1 MKFQNYPQI
10 DFIIYVSMYTQD
22 DAPLYDQKQVKDLIY
37 PFLRKELI
45 LPSQEKQFKFSS
57 VMITIHFTKVDPH
70 ILLIKRTKLVKN
82 HAGEISFPGGNFT
95 KVDVNMLQTAIREIE
110 EELGITIKSEQV
122 IGSLNAERTL
132 TSRYIIYPYVALL
145 DKIPEITVTNY
156 EVEKIIDAPL
166 ISLLKSRECDV
177 KHQQEYSISQLPKF
191 TYKNEVIWGAT
202 ARILDQL
209 AKLFSHEIDF

>member
-1 MKFQNYPQI
+1 
-10 DFIIYVSMYTQD
+10 MYTQD
-22 DAPLYDQKQVKDLIY
+22 DAALFDQKLVKELIY

-45 LPSQEKQFKFSS
+45 LPTQENQFKFAS
-57 VMITIHFTKVDPH
+57 VMLIIHFTMGDPR

-95 KVDVNMLQTAIREIE
+95 PMDVSMLQTAIREIE
-110 EELGITIKSEQV
+110 EELGLKINKEQV

-132 TSRYIIYPYVALL
+132 TSRYIIYPFVTLL
-145 DKIPEITVTNY
+145 EKIPKIVVTNY

-166 ISLLKSRECDV
+166 ISLLKSRESDI

-191 TYKNEVIWGAT
+191 TYNNEVVWGAT

-209 AKLFSHEIDF
+209 VKIFSHEINY

>member
-1 MKFQNYPQI
+1 
-10 DFIIYVSMYTQD
+10 
-22 DAPLYDQKQVKDLIY
+22 
-37 PFLRKELI
+37 
-45 LPSQEKQFKFSS
+45 
-57 VMITIHFTKVDPH
+57 MITIHFTKGDPH

-82 HAGEISFPGGNFT
+82 HTGEISFPGGNFT

-110 EELGITIKSEQV
+110 EELGISIKREQV

-132 TSRYIIYPYVALL
+132 TSKYIIYPYVALL

-166 ISLLKSRECDV
+166 ISLLKSRETDV
-177 KHQQEYSISQLPKF
+177 KHQKEYSISQLPKF
-191 TYKNEVIWGAT
+191 TYRNEVIWGAT

>member
-1 MKFQNYPQI
+1 
-10 DFIIYVSMYTQD
+10 MYTQD
-22 DAPLYDQKQVKDLIY
+22 DAALFDQKIVKELIY
-37 PFLRKELI
+37 PFLRKEII
-45 LPSQEKQFKFSS
+45 LPTQENQFKFSS
-57 VMITIHFTKVDPH
+57 VMLIIHFTMGDPH

-95 KVDVNMLQTAIREIE
+95 PMDVNMLQTAIREIE
-110 EELGITIKSEQV
+110 EELGLKINKEQV

-132 TSRYIIYPYVALL
+132 TSRYIIYPYVTLL
-145 DKIPEITVTNY
+145 EKIPKIVVTNY

-166 ISLLKSRECDV
+166 ISLLKSRESDI

-191 TYKNEVIWGAT
+191 TYNNEVVWGAT

-209 AKLFSHEIDF
+209 VKIFSHEINF

>member
-1 MKFQNYPQI
+1 
-10 DFIIYVSMYTQD
+10 MYTQD
-22 DAPLYDQKQVKDLIY
+22 DAALFDQKIVKELIY

-45 LPSQEKQFKFSS
+45 LPTQENQFKFSS
-57 VMITIHFTKVDPH
+57 VMLIIHFTMGDPH

-95 KVDVNMLQTAIREIE
+95 PMDVNMLQTAIREIE
-110 EELGITIKSEQV
+110 EELGLKINKEQV

-132 TSRYIIYPYVALL
+132 TSRYIIYPYVTLL
-145 DKIPEITVTNY
+145 EKIPKIVVTNY

-166 ISLLKSRECDV
+166 ISLLKSRESDI

-191 TYKNEVIWGAT
+191 TYNNEVVWGAT

-209 AKLFSHEIDF
+209 VKIFSHEINF

>member
-1 MKFQNYPQI
+1 
-10 DFIIYVSMYTQD
+10 MYTQD
-22 DAPLYDQKQVKDLIY
+22 DAALFDQKLVKELIY

-45 LPSQEKQFKFSS
+45 LPTQENQFKFAS
-57 VMITIHFTKVDPH
+57 VMLIIHFTMGDPH

-95 KVDVNMLQTAIREIE
+95 PMDVNMLQTAIREIE
-110 EELGITIKSEQV
+110 EELGLKINKEQV

-132 TSRYIIYPYVALL
+132 TSRYIIYPYVTLL
-145 DKIPEITVTNY
+145 EKIPKIVVTNY

-166 ISLLKSRECDV
+166 ISLLKSRESDI
-177 KHQQEYSISQLPKF
+177 KHLQEYSISQLPKF
-191 TYKNEVIWGAT
+191 TYNNEVVWGAT

-209 AKLFSHEIDF
+209 VKIFSHEINF

>member
-1 MKFQNYPQI
+1 
-10 DFIIYVSMYTQD
+10 MYTQD
-22 DAPLYDQKQVKDLIY
+22 DAALFDQKIVKELIY

-45 LPSQEKQFKFSS
+45 LPTQENQFKFAS
-57 VMITIHFTKVDPH
+57 VMLIIHFTMGDPH

-95 KVDVNMLQTAIREIE
+95 PMDVNMLQTAIREIE
-110 EELGITIKSEQV
+110 EELGLKINKEQV
-122 IGSLNAERTL
+122 IGSLNTERTL
-132 TSRYIIYPYVALL
+132 TSRYIIYPYVTLL
-145 DKIPEITVTNY
+145 EKIPKIVVTNY

-166 ISLLKSRECDV
+166 ISLLKSRESDI

-191 TYKNEVIWGAT
+191 TYNNEVVWGAT

-209 AKLFSHEIDF
+209 VKIFSHEINF

>member
-1 MKFQNYPQI
+1 
-10 DFIIYVSMYTQD
+10 MYTQD
-22 DAPLYDQKQVKDLIY
+22 DAALFDQKLVKELIY
-37 PFLRKELI
+37 PFLRKEII
-45 LPSQEKQFKFSS
+45 LPTQENQFKFAS
-57 VMITIHFTKVDPH
+57 VMLIIHFTMGDPH

-95 KVDVNMLQTAIREIE
+95 PMDVNMLQTAIREIE
-110 EELGITIKSEQV
+110 EELGLKINKEQV

-132 TSRYIIYPYVALL
+132 TSRYIIYPYVTLL
-145 DKIPEITVTNY
+145 EKIPKIVVTNY

-166 ISLLKSRECDV
+166 ISLLKSRESDI

-191 TYKNEVIWGAT
+191 TYNNEVVWGAT

-209 AKLFSHEIDF
+209 VKIFAHEINF

>member
-1 MKFQNYPQI
+1 MSKYI
-10 DFIIYVSMYTQD
+10 QD
-22 DAPLYDQKQVKDLIY
+22 DAPLYDQKLVKDLIY

-45 LPSQEKQFKFSS
+45 LPSQEKQFKFAS
-57 VMITIHFTKVDPH
+57 VMITIHFTEGEPR
-70 ILLIKRTKLVKN
+70 ILLIKRTKLVKY

-110 EELGITIKSEQV
+110 EELGISIKREQV

-145 DKIPEITVTNY
+145 EKIPKITVTNY

-166 ISLLKSRECDV
+166 ISLLKSRERDL
-177 KHQQEYSISQLPKF
+177 KHQQEYSITQLSKF

-209 AKLFSHEIDF
+209 AKLFPHKIDF

>member
-1 MKFQNYPQI
+1 
-10 DFIIYVSMYTQD
+10 MYTQD
-22 DAPLYDQKQVKDLIY
+22 DAALFDQKLVKELIY

-45 LPSQEKQFKFSS
+45 LPTQENQFKFAS
-57 VMITIHFTKVDPH
+57 VMLIIHFTMGDPR

-95 KVDVNMLQTAIREIE
+95 PMDVNMLQTAIREIE
-110 EELGITIKSEQV
+110 EELGLKINKEQV

-132 TSRYIIYPYVALL
+132 TSRYIIYPYVTLL
-145 DKIPEITVTNY
+145 EKIPKIVVTNY

-166 ISLLKSRECDV
+166 ISLLKSRESDI

-191 TYKNEVIWGAT
+191 TYNNEVVWGAT

-209 AKLFSHEIDF
+209 VKIFSHEINF

>member
-1 MKFQNYPQI
+1 
-10 DFIIYVSMYTQD
+10 MYTQD
-22 DAPLYDQKQVKDLIY
+22 DAALFDQKLVKELIY

-45 LPSQEKQFKFSS
+45 LPTQENQFKFAS
-57 VMITIHFTKVDPH
+57 VMLIIHFTMGDPR

-95 KVDVNMLQTAIREIE
+95 PMDVNMLQTAIREIE
-110 EELGITIKSEQV
+110 EELGLKINKEQV

-132 TSRYIIYPYVALL
+132 TSRYIIYPFVTLL
-145 DKIPEITVTNY
+145 EKIPKIVVTNY

-166 ISLLKSRECDV
+166 ISLLKSRESDI

-191 TYKNEVIWGAT
+191 TYNNEVVWGAT

-209 AKLFSHEIDF
+209 VKIFSHEINF

>member
-1 MKFQNYPQI
+1 
-10 DFIIYVSMYTQD
+10 MYTQD
-22 DAPLYDQKQVKDLIY
+22 DAALFDQKIVKELIY

-45 LPSQEKQFKFSS
+45 LPTQENQFKFAS
-57 VMITIHFTKVDPH
+57 VMLIIHFTMGDPH

-95 KVDVNMLQTAIREIE
+95 PMDVNMLQTAIREIE
-110 EELGITIKSEQV
+110 EELGLKINKEQV

-132 TSRYIIYPYVALL
+132 TSRYIIYPYVTLL
-145 DKIPEITVTNY
+145 EKIPKIVVTNY

-166 ISLLKSRECDV
+166 ISLLKSRESDI

-191 TYKNEVIWGAT
+191 TYNNEVVWGAT

-209 AKLFSHEIDF
+209 VKIFSHEINF

>member
-1 MKFQNYPQI
+1 
-10 DFIIYVSMYTQD
+10 MYTQD
-22 DAPLYDQKQVKDLIY
+22 DAALFDQKLVKELIY

-45 LPSQEKQFKFSS
+45 LPTQENQFKFAS
-57 VMITIHFTKVDPH
+57 VMLIIHFTMGDPH

-95 KVDVNMLQTAIREIE
+95 PMDVNMLQTAIREIE
-110 EELGITIKSEQV
+110 EELGLKINKEQV

-132 TSRYIIYPYVALL
+132 TSRYIIYPYVTLL
-145 DKIPEITVTNY
+145 EKIPKIVVTNY

-166 ISLLKSRECDV
+166 ISLLKSRESDI

-191 TYKNEVIWGAT
+191 TYYNEVVWGAT

-209 AKLFSHEIDF
+209 VKIFSHEINF

>member
-1 MKFQNYPQI
+1 
-10 DFIIYVSMYTQD
+10 MYTQD
-22 DAPLYDQKQVKDLIY
+22 DAALFDQKIVKELIY

-45 LPSQEKQFKFSS
+45 LPTQENQFKFAS
-57 VMITIHFTKVDPH
+57 VMLIIHFTMGDPH

-95 KVDVNMLQTAIREIE
+95 PMDVNMLQTAIREIE
-110 EELGITIKSEQV
+110 EELGLKINKEQV

-132 TSRYIIYPYVALL
+132 TSRYIIYPYVTLL
-145 DKIPEITVTNY
+145 EKIPKIVVTNY

-166 ISLLKSRECDV
+166 ISLLKSRESDV
-177 KHQQEYSISQLPKF
+177 KHQQEYSIPQLPKF

-209 AKLFSHEIDF
+209 AKLFSHKIDF

>member
-1 MKFQNYPQI
+1 
-10 DFIIYVSMYTQD
+10 
-22 DAPLYDQKQVKDLIY
+22 
-37 PFLRKELI
+37 
-45 LPSQEKQFKFSS
+45 
-57 VMITIHFTKVDPH
+57 IHFTKGDPH

-82 HAGEISFPGGNFT
+82 HTGEISFPGGNFMN
-95 KVDVNMLQTAIREIE
+95 VDVNMLQTAIREIE
-110 EELGITIKSEQV
+110 EEVGISIKREQV
-122 IGSLNAERTL
+122 IGSLDAERTL
-132 TSRYIIYPYVALL
+132 TSKYIIYPYVALL

-166 ISLLKSRECDV
+166 ISLLKSRETDV
-177 KHQQEYSISQLPKF
+177 KHQKEYSVSQLPKF

>member
-1 MKFQNYPQI
+1 
-10 DFIIYVSMYTQD
+10 MYTQD
-22 DAPLYDQKQVKDLIY
+22 DAALFDQKLVKELIY

-45 LPSQEKQFKFSS
+45 LPTQENQFKFAS
-57 VMITIHFTKVDPH
+57 VMLIIHFTMGDPH

-95 KVDVNMLQTAIREIE
+95 PMDVNMLQTAIREIE
-110 EELGITIKSEQV
+110 EELGLKINKEQV

-132 TSRYIIYPYVALL
+132 TSRYIIYPYVTLL
-145 DKIPEITVTNY
+145 EKIPKIVVTNY

-166 ISLLKSRECDV
+166 ISLLKSRESDK

-191 TYKNEVIWGAT
+191 TYNNEVVWGAT

-209 AKLFSHEIDF
+209 VKIFSHEIKF

>member
-1 MKFQNYPQI
+1 
-10 DFIIYVSMYTQD
+10 MYTQD
-22 DAPLYDQKQVKDLIY
+22 DAALFDQKLVKELIY

-45 LPSQEKQFKFSS
+45 LPTQENQFKFAS
-57 VMITIHFTKVDPH
+57 VMLIIHFTMGDPH

-95 KVDVNMLQTAIREIE
+95 PMDVNMLQTAIREIE
-110 EELGITIKSEQV
+110 EELGLKINKEQV

-132 TSRYIIYPYVALL
+132 TSRYVIYPYVTLL
-145 DKIPEITVTNY
+145 EKIPKIVVPNY

-166 ISLLKSRECDV
+166 ISLLKSRESDI

-191 TYKNEVIWGAT
+191 TYNNEVVWGAT

-209 AKLFSHEIDF
+209 VKIFSHEINF